1 MVSELDKVSVTW
13 GVKVAEQYISA
24 FGELAK
30 AGNTI
35 LLPAN
40 VGDAGSMVATAMS
53 VLSGLKKAA

>member
-1 MVSELDKVSVTW
+1 MSVTW